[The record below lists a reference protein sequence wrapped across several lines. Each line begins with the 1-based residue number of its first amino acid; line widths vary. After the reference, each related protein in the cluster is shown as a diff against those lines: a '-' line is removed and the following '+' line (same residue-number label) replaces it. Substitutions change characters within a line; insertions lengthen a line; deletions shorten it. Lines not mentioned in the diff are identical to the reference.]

1 MTVLLGKVHKDQTR
15 IWIQF
20 ATVGT
25 GKKQWNRMTLPIQ
38 ISNWEMHWPEID
50 HLVDGICATCLI
62 WIWIYHL
69 VDEIADCV
77 CVVTRLIWIGIYHLA
92 DENEDQIWIWTQ
104 GIQLDHLVDESSF
117 SFV

>member
-1 MTVLLGKVHKDQTR
+1 VVTR
-15 IWIQF
+15 
-20 ATVGT
+20 
-25 GKKQWNRMTLPIQ
+25 
-38 ISNWEMHWPEID
+38 
-50 HLVDGICATCLI
+50 LI

-69 VDEIADCV
+69 ADENEDGV

-92 DENEDQIWIWTQ
+92 DETADQIWIWTQ

>member
-25 GKKQWNRMTLPIQ
+25 GKKQWNCMTLPIQ

-69 VDEIADCV
+69 VDENADRV
-77 CVVTRLIWIGIYHLA
+77 CVVTRLI
-92 DENEDQIWIWTQ
+92 
-104 GIQLDHLVDESSF
+104 
-117 SFV
+117 